1 MDNLRSHHVQSV
13 REVFEAARVQFLYLP
28 PYNPDLNPIE
38 KMWSK
43 LKAILRKWKIR
54 SANLLPDSVSKALG
68 MVTPSGIVCIG
79 FTLARVGEIFEDCY
93 RKLPGIEY
101 VQVLVNRRDR
111 KLVIRPSS
119 DDMKDSF
126 TWLSASGNPRTIT
139 CRLFYAMLV
148 DMMGWNPNYRYKLIG
163 KLVRSQTEL
172 ILVFDLNATEIFRRE
187 LQKTETGE
195 EKWRTSRKPVFPDE
209 WKDQFGLPVE
219 ENQRVFQINI
229 FDGYA
234 VFGLKDKAARKPTDS
249 DEGTEQ
255 TDENRLEGGTPDAT

>member
-1 MDNLRSHHVQSV
+1 MSDSGQNSNPNNLHHDDDAQSEQIQMQPFASGNGTAPPPRNPPEDAPEYDSSFNYDGYQVV
-13 REVFEAARVQFLYLP
+13 RGEYFAHTLEP
-28 PYNPDLNPIE
+28 C
-38 KMWSK
+38 
-43 LKAILRKWKIR
+43 
-54 SANLLPDSVSKALG
+54 
-68 MVTPSGIVCIG
+68 VTFADCKIG
-79 FTLARVGEIFEDCY
+79 FNKACI

-163 KLVRSQTEL
+163 KLVHSQTEL

-234 VFGLKDKAARKPTDS
+234 VFGLKDKSARKPTYS

-255 TDENRLEGGTPDAT
+255 TDENRLEGGAPDAT

>member
-1 MDNLRSHHVQSV
+1 MSDGGQNNSLNNPHHGGGGPDEQIQMLPLASDNGIAPPPRTPPGEMPEHDSYFNYDGYQVV
-13 REVFEAARVQFLYLP
+13 RGEYFAHTLEPCVTFADCKISF
-28 PYNPDLNPIE
+28 N
-38 KMWSK
+38 
-43 LKAILRKWKIR
+43 KAC
-54 SANLLPDSVSKALG
+54 V
-68 MVTPSGIVCIG
+68 
-79 FTLARVGEIFEDCY
+79 
-93 RKLPGIEY
+93 RKLPGVEY

-126 TWLSASGNPRTIT
+126 TWLRASGKPRTIT

-163 KLVRSQTEL
+163 KLVHSQTEL

-187 LQKTETGE
+187 LQKTGDGE

-234 VFGLKDKAARKPTDS
+234 VFGLKDKVEHKVTDS
-249 DEGTEQ
+249 DDGTEQ
-255 TDENRLEGGTPDAT
+255 ADEGRSEGGVSDAT